1 MELPSSLLTMLRAFE
16 AVARQASFKRAAEEL
31 HVTQSALSHHVRH
44 LEAELGL
51 TLVRRLHRRI
61 ELTAA
66 GAALGADCAR
76 GFEALAGAVRRARP
90 EAEDGVLT
98 VSVAPYFSARWLTP
112 RLGRWWARHPKIDL
126 RLHHA
131 YQPADFLDDKV
142 HAGIGWGH
150 GAWPEADATLVM
162 TGELTA
168 VCSPAFLRKL
178 PRKPKPSDLLRHRL
192 FYEFDP
198 GHWRRWFA
206 AAGVA
211 PGSAPGTAPGT
222 APGAELGAKLDT
234 VRIDDSHALRRTA
247 IDGHGIALFFQGLVQ
262 EDLRSGQLVRPFAV
276 SIDPGSA
283 YYLLRPRGRPVGRN
297 LAAFTRWLMD
307 EVKRDPMA

>member
-1 MELPSSLLTMLRAFE
+1 MDLHPSLLTMLRAFE
-16 AVARQASFKRAAEEL
+16 AVGRKASFKRAAEEL

-44 LEAELGL
+44 LEEELGL
-51 TLVRRLHRRI
+51 TLTRRLHRRI
-61 ELTAA
+61 ELTAE
-66 GAALGADCAR
+66 GAALSADCAR

-90 EAEDGVLT
+90 AAEDGVLT

-142 HAGIGWGH
+142 HAGISWGH
-150 GAWPEADATLVM
+150 GNWPEAEASLVLR
-162 TGELTA
+162 GELTA

-178 PRKPKPSDLLRHRL
+178 PRKPKPADLLRHRL
-192 FYEFDP
+192 FYEFEA
-198 GHWRRWFA
+198 GHWQRWFA

-211 PGSAPGTAPGT
+211 PGDAPS
-222 APGAELGAKLDT
+222 AKLDA

-247 IDGHGIALFFQGLVQ
+247 MDGHGAALFFRGLVQ
-262 EDLRSGQLVRPFAV
+262 EDLRSGLLVQPFDAA
-276 SIDPGSA
+276 IDPGSA
-283 YYLLRPRGRPVGRN
+283 YYLVRPRGRPVGKN
-297 LAAFTRWLMD
+297 LAAFTRWLLD
-307 EVKRDPMA
+307 EVKRDSMA